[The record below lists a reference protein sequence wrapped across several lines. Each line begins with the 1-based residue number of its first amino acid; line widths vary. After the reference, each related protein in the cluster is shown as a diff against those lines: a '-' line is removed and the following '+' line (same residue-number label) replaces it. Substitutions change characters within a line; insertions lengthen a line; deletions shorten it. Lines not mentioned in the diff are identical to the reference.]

1 MSRLKNNCPWNY
13 HGSKGKFYDKIKH
26 LLPKEESIKCL
37 DLFAGGAS
45 LSAMLPNTWEI
56 TCNDNCWDVGN
67 MQGQFLSDYKDRGMN
82 FTAIAW
88 VKGLSDSSEVS
99 NNNDSSGYLSAKY
112 AYNKVIKALHRWERA
127 YIFHDLVC
135 SSFSNYIRFNDQGE
149 WNLNFGKRY
158 FNPSMQKK
166 LIAWLENMENKNVAF
181 TCDDWID
188 VDFNNYD
195 FIIID
200 PPYLNTCATYNKSWS
215 KEQLVLLLSRVDE
228 YVLQGGK
235 FILFEEVLSK
245 GKHNKILADWMKK
258 YNHIGLGDESSGCNY
273 QREEGVTLEVCVY
286 N

>member
-1 MSRLKNNCPWNY
+1 MRKLKNNCPNNY
-13 HGSKGKFYDKIKH
+13 HGSKGKFYGKIKH
-26 LLPKEESIKCL
+26 LLPKDDSIRCI

-45 LSAMLPNTWEI
+45 LSAMLPDTWTI
-56 TCNDNCWDVGN
+56 TCNDSCWDVGN
-67 MQGQFLSDYKDRGMN
+67 MQGQFLSDYKDSA
-82 FTAIAW
+82 TSPDKWVQCLAEESL
-88 VKGLSDSSEVS
+88 VKGKEDV
-99 NNNDSSGYLSAKY
+99 SGYLIAKS
-112 AYNKVIKALHRWERA
+112 AYNAMVRKDFTGWNRS
-127 YIFHDLVC
+127 YIFYDLVC

-166 LIAWLENMENKNVAF
+166 LVNWLSCMENKDVTF

-215 KEQLVLLLSRVDE
+215 EEQLVLLLTRVDK
-228 YVLQGGK
+228 YVDQGGK

-258 YNHIGLGDESSGCNY
+258 YNHITLGDESSGCNY
-273 QREEGVTLEVCVY
+273 QREEGVTIEVCVY

>member
-1 MSRLKNNCPWNY
+1 MSRLKNNCPNNY
-13 HGSKGKFYDKIKH
+13 HGSKGKFYDKVKH
-26 LLPKEESIKCL
+26 LLPKGGSVRCL

-45 LSAMLPNTWEI
+45 LSAMLPDTWTI

-67 MQGQFLSDYKDRGMN
+67 MQMQFLSDYKDSC
-82 FTAIAW
+82 FTAGDW
-88 VKGLSDSSEVS
+88 VQGLARSSEVKG
-99 NNNDSSGYLSAKY
+99 NKDTEGYLSAKD
-112 AYNKVIKALHRWERA
+112 AYNKIIKAQPRWERA

-166 LIAWLENMENKNVAF
+166 LVNWLKRMENKDATF
-181 TCDDWID
+181 TCEDWIN
-188 VDFNNYD
+188 VDFNNFD
-195 FIIID
+195 FVIID
-200 PPYLNTCATYNKSWS
+200 PPYLNTCATYNKSWTE
-215 KEQLVLLLSRVDE
+215 EQFVTLLARIDE
-228 YVLQGGK
+228 YTAQGGK

-245 GKHNKILADWMKK
+245 GKHNKLLANWMKK
-258 YNHIGLGDESSGCNY
+258 YNHISLGDESSGCNY

>member
-1 MSRLKNNCPWNY
+1 MSKLKNNCPWNY
-13 HGSKGKFYDKIKH
+13 HGSKGKFYGKIKH
-26 LLPKEESIKCL
+26 LLPEDDCIKGL

-45 LSAMLPNTWEI
+45 LSAILPDTWEI
-56 TCNDNCWDVGN
+56 TCNDSCWDVGN
-67 MQGQFLSDYKDRGMN
+67 MQGQFLSDYKDSCLS
-82 FTAIAW
+82 AQEW
-88 VKGLSDSSEVS
+88 VQGLAKSSDVRS
-99 NNNDSSGYLSAKY
+99 NKDGEGYLSVKE
-112 AYNKVIKALHRWERA
+112 AYNKIIKVDGRWERG

-149 WNLNFGKRY
+149 WNLNFGNRY

-166 LIAWLENMENKNVAF
+166 LIDWLVNMENKNVTF
-181 TCDDWID
+181 TYKNWVD
-188 VDFNNYD
+188 VNFNDFD

-215 KEQLVLLLSRVDE
+215 EEQLVLLLKRADE
-228 YVLQGGK
+228 YTKRGGR

-245 GKHNKILADWMKK
+245 GKHNKLLADWMKK
-258 YNHIGLGDESSGCNY
+258 YHHITLGDESSGCNY